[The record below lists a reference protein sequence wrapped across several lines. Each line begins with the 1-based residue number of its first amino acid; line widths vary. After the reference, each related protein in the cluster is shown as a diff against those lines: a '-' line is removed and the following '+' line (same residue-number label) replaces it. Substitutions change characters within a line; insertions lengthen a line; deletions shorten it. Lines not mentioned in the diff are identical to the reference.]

1 MLETA
6 DSAPDNTDVLTADDP
21 LYEELYDVRKEAES
35 VGNSVEVAAIMPAV
49 HAMRAQGPVI
59 KGRLRELLGL
69 PLHERHARAAG
80 RPHWTVLSY
89 EACEAAFRDPA
100 VFSNSVQ
107 GHDNPAGEKAMGILE
122 MDPPMHRAYR
132 RTIQPK
138 FNMPE
143 ALGWWREHTIDTII
157 ERLISRM
164 AKGAKNGVG
173 RADLN
178 LDYCARIP
186 VYTIT
191 TAIGLDGDEALRFR
205 HAYLNS
211 TSSSRSVTMEQRI
224 ANARIVESTVL
235 GLIERRRA
243 EPQDDLVSFLLG
255 MKLQMPGETPRAL
268 TDREILAHVKLVMVA
283 GGGTSWRQ
291 MGIALFAL
299 LTHRDQLDAVRQDRA
314 LIDDAIEESLR
325 WNPTAPYFYRM
336 VMKDTEFY
344 GHAIPEGAVLELGL
358 GPANRDPA
366 RWERPDEYD
375 LFRPK
380 LTNMAFGLGTHRCLG
395 MNVARVE
402 INRGINA
409 LLDHFPNLRLD
420 PDAPAPF
427 MTGGLEQQGVSG
439 LPVLL
444 G

>member
-1 MLETA
+1 MLKEP
-6 DSAPDNTDVLTADDP
+6 APRDDVLTADDP
-21 LYEELYDVRKEAES
+21 LYEELYDVRREAEA
-35 VGNSVEVAAIMPAV
+35 VGNAIDVGAVMPEV
-49 HAMRAQGPVI
+49 H
-59 KGRLRELLGL
+59 RLRARAPVHKGKLREILGL
-69 PLHERHARAAG
+69 PAHDRHVFAIG
-80 RPHWTVLSY
+80 RPHWTILSY
-89 EACEAAFRDPA
+89 DACEAAFRDPRT
-100 VFSNSVQ
+100 FSNSVQ
-107 GHDNPAGEKAMGILE
+107 GHPNPAGENTMGILE

-138 FNMPE
+138 FLMPE
-143 ALGWWREHTIDTII
+143 ALGWWREKTIDGIV
-157 ERLISRM
+157 ERLIGRM
-164 AKGAKNGVG
+164 ANTQSRGGG
-173 RADLN
+173 DRADLN
-178 LDYCARIP
+178 LDFCARIP

-211 TSSSRSVTMEQRI
+211 TSSSRTVTTEQRI
-224 ANARIVESTVL
+224 ENARIVESTVL

-243 EPQDDLVSFLLG
+243 EPRDDLVSFLLQAR
-255 MKLQMPGETPRAL
+255 LSLPGETPRPL
-268 TDREILAHVKLVMVA
+268 TDREIMTHAKLVMVA

-291 MGIALFAL
+291 MGIALYAL
-299 LTHRDQLDAVRQDRA
+299 LTHREQLEAVRADRS
-314 LIDDAIEESLR
+314 LVDDAIEESLR

-336 VMKDTEFY
+336 VMKDVEFH
-344 GHAIPEGAVLELGL
+344 GHHIPEGAVIELGL
-358 GPANRDPA
+358 GPANRDPE

-375 LFRPK
+375 LFRPR

-402 INRGINA
+402 IDRAINA
-409 LLDHFPNLRLD
+409 LLDHFPALRLD

-444 G
+444 R

>member
-1 MLETA
+1 M
-6 DSAPDNTDVLTADDP
+6 NVMTDVLVADDP
-21 LYEELYDVRKEAES
+21 LYEELYDVRREAEEIGNAVD
-35 VGNSVEVAAIMPAV
+35 VGAVMPQV
-49 HAMRAQGPVI
+49 HRLRAQAPVH

-69 PLHERHARAAG
+69 PHHDRHVRARG
-80 RPHWTVLSY
+80 RQHWTVLTY
-89 EACEAAFRDPA
+89 EACEAAFRNPQA
-100 VFSNSVQ
+100 FSNSVQ
-107 GHDNPAGEKAMGILE
+107 GNDNPANEKAMGILE
-122 MDPPMHRAYR
+122 MDPPLHRAYR

-138 FNMPE
+138 FLMPE
-143 ALGWWREHTIDTII
+143 ALGWWRTHTIDGIVA
-157 ERLISRM
+157 RLIARM
-164 AKGAKNGVG
+164 AGGD
-173 RADLN
+173 RAELN
-178 LDYCARIP
+178 LDFCARIP

-211 TSSSRSVTMEQRI
+211 TSTSRKVTMEDRMRNAKVVEDTLLALI
-224 ANARIVESTVL
+224 AA
-235 GLIERRRA
+235 RRA
-243 EPQDDLVSFLLG
+243 EPRDDLISFLLKT
-255 MKLQMPGETPRAL
+255 KLMLPGETPRPL
-268 TDREILAHVKLVMVA
+268 TDREIMTHAKLVMVA

-299 LTHRDQLDAVRQDRA
+299 LAHRDQFEAVKADRA
-314 LIDDAIEESLR
+314 LMGDAIEESLR

-336 VMKDTEFY
+336 VMADTEFY
-344 GHAIPEGAVLELGL
+344 GHLIPAGSVLELGL

-366 RWERPDEYD
+366 RWDRPDEFD
-375 LFRPK
+375 IHRDK

-402 INRGINA
+402 IETGINA
-409 LLDHFPNLRLD
+409 LLDAFPDLRLD

-444 G
+444 R

>member
-1 MLETA
+1 ML
-6 DSAPDNTDVLTADDP
+6 DVLTADDP
-21 LYEELYDVRKEAES
+21 LYEELYDVRREAES
-35 VGNSVEVAAIMPAV
+35 VGNWVDVAAIMPAV
-49 HAMRAQGPVI
+49 HALRARGPVLA
-59 KGRLRELLGL
+59 GRLRELLGL
-69 PLHERHARAAG
+69 PPHERHARAAG

-89 EACEAAFRDPA
+89 EACEAALRDTA
-100 VFSNSVQ
+100 TFSNSVQ
-107 GHDNPAGEKAMGILE
+107 GHDNPAGEKSMGILE
-122 MDPPMHRAYR
+122 MDPPVHRAYR
-132 RTIQPK
+132 RTIQPR

-143 ALGWWREHTIDTII
+143 AMGWWREHTIDTII
-157 ERLISRM
+157 ERLIARM
-164 AKGAKNGVG
+164 ATGT

-211 TSSSRSVTMEQRI
+211 TSASRTVTMEQRI

-235 GLIERRRA
+235 GLVERRRA
-243 EPQDDLVSFLLG
+243 EPRDDLVSFLLG
-255 MKLQMPGETPRAL
+255 MTLQIPGDAPRPL

-299 LTHRDQLDAVRQDRA
+299 LTHPEQLAAVRADRA
-314 LIDDAIEESLR
+314 LVDDAIEESLR

-336 VMKDTEFY
+336 VTKDVELF
-344 GHAIPEGAVLELGL
+344 GQHIPAGAVLELGL

-375 LFRPK
+375 LFRPRK
-380 LTNMAFGLGTHRCLG
+380 SNMAFGLGTHRCLG

-409 LLDHFPNLRLD
+409 LLDHFPHLRLD

-444 G
+444 R

>member
-1 MLETA
+1 MLLDKA
-6 DSAPDNTDVLTADDP
+6 GPGDVLTADDP
-21 LYEELYDVRKEAES
+21 LYEELYDVRREAES
-35 VGNSVEVAAIMPAV
+35 VGNAIDVGAVMPRIHELRAHAPV
-49 HAMRAQGPVI
+49 H
-59 KGRLRELLGL
+59 KGRVRELLGL
-69 PLHERHARAAG
+69 PHHDRHTRAKG
-80 RPHWTVLSY
+80 RPHWTALSY
-89 EACEAAFRDPA
+89 EACEAAFRDPQT
-100 VFSNSVQ
+100 FSNSVQ
-107 GHDNPAGEKAMGILE
+107 GNDNPANEKTMGILE

-138 FNMPE
+138 FLMPE
-143 ALGWWREHTIDTII
+143 ALGWWREHAIDGII

-164 AKGAKNGVG
+164 ATGE

-178 LDYCARIP
+178 LDFCARIP

-191 TAIGLDGDEALRFR
+191 TAIGLEGDEALRFR

-211 TSSSRSVTMEQRI
+211 TSSSRNVSMDDRI
-224 ANARIVESTVL
+224 RNAQIVEETVL
-235 GLIERRRA
+235 NLIAARRA
-243 EPQDDLVSFLLG
+243 EPRDDLVSYLLG
-255 MKLQMPGETPRAL
+255 MKLSLPGEAPRPLA
-268 TDREILAHVKLVMVA
+268 DREILAHAKLVMVA

-299 LTHRDQLDAVRQDRA
+299 LTHPEQFQAVKADRS

-336 VMKDTEFY
+336 VMQEVEFY
-344 GHAIPEGAVLELGL
+344 GHHIPAGAVLELGL
-358 GPANRDPA
+358 GPANRDPE
-366 RWERPDEYD
+366 RWDRPDTYD

-402 INRGINA
+402 ISRGINA
-409 LLDHFPNLRLD
+409 LLDHFPALHLD
-420 PDAPAPF
+420 STAEAPF

-444 G
+444 R

>member
-6 DSAPDNTDVLTADDP
+6 RTSDQPTDVLTADDP
-21 LYEELYDVRKEAES
+21 LYEELYDVRREAES
-35 VGNSVEVAAIMPAV
+35 TGNAIDVGAVMPQV
-49 HAMRAQGPVI
+49 HALRANGPVL
-59 KGRLRELLGL
+59 KGRLRELLHL
-69 PLHERHARAAG
+69 PPHERHARATG

-100 VFSNSVQ
+100 IFSNSVQ
-107 GHDNPAGEKAMGILE
+107 GHDNPAGEKTMGILE
-122 MDPPMHRAYR
+122 MDPPIHRAYR

-138 FNMPE
+138 FLMPE
-143 ALGWWREHTIDTII
+143 AMGWWRTHTIDTII
-157 ERLISRM
+157 ERLIARM
-164 AKGAKNGVG
+164 EKGAKGGEG

-178 LDYCARIP
+178 IDYCARIP

-224 ANARIVESTVL
+224 ANAKIVESTVL
-235 GLIERRRA
+235 DLIARRRA
-243 EPQDDLVSFLLG
+243 EPQDDLVSFLLD
-255 MKLQMPGETPRAL
+255 MKLSVPGEAPRPL

-291 MGIALFAL
+291 MGITLFAL
-299 LTHRDQLDAVRQDRA
+299 LTHREQLEAVRADRS

-336 VMKDTEFY
+336 VMKDVEFY
-344 GHAIPEGAVLELGL
+344 GHRIPEGAVLELGL
-358 GPANRDPA
+358 GPANRDPD
-366 RWERPDEYD
+366 RWERPDEFD
-375 LFRPK
+375 MFRPR

-402 INRGINA
+402 INRGVNA

-444 G
+444 R